1 MCKISISY
9 RRLKCLRYYDREIR
23 WCREAL
29 DHGDLVCE
37 ASVEEWLHAAREHVP
52 PEDLDRAMRAVENTR
67 QLLRARAAYATQE
80 RDTLLAWIAAIPK
93 DDVRAAMYLHYVK
106 GYRFRE
112 IAEQYFGGTVTTDA
126 VKRMCGRWLHGK
138 HTGKR
143 GWPEGEVY
151 NDVGTAEKPPGD

>member
-1 MCKISISY
+1 M
-9 RRLKCLRYYDREIR
+9 
-23 WCREAL
+23 
-29 DHGDLVCE
+29 
-37 ASVEEWLHAAREHVP
+37 EEWLHAAREHVP